1 MSPSVAV
8 NAADISV
15 DLVFRR
21 RRRGASNI
29 ARLRRLTGSIERKN
43 RSIFSDVSFKIRRGE
58 FVAVTIPGR
67 DNDVLLGQVLTG
79 LLDPDAGTV
88 RRTGRWVFSPGGAD
102 LIAGGL
108 SLRQN
113 IHLVAGL
120 MGYPGQLPE
129 DIERA
134 VLDALD
140 AYSLRNR
147 PASDLPYGLLRRVTT
162 LTALNLPGDV
172 YCLVGPLKAGSQEE
186 RRALR
191 RAIKQRLEDG
201 GTIITISRRQ
211 PRMPVDRTIAVAARK
226 RRR

>member
-1 MSPSVAV
+1 VSPSIAV

-29 ARLRRLTGSIERKN
+29 ARLRRLTGSVERKN
-43 RSIFSDVSFKIRRGE
+43 RSIFADVSFKVRRGE

-67 DNDVLLGQVLTG
+67 GNDVLLGQVLTG

-102 LIAGGL
+102 LIASGL

-113 IHLVAGL
+113 IHLIAGL
-120 MGYPGQLPE
+120 LGYPGTLPE

-140 AYSLRNR
+140 AYSVRNR
-147 PASDLPYGLLRRVTT
+147 PAGDLPYGLLRRVTT
-162 LTALNLPGDV
+162 MTALHLPADV
-172 YCLVGPLKAGSQEE
+172 YCLAGPLKAGSQEE
-186 RRALR
+186 RRAMR
-191 RAIKQRLEDG
+191 RVIKQRLQDG
-201 GTIITISRRQ
+201 ATVIAIARRL
-211 PRMPVDRTIAVAARK
+211 PRIPVDRTISVVARK

>member
-1 MSPSVAV
+1 MSPSIAV

-43 RSIFSDVSFKIRRGE
+43 RSIFADVSFKIRRGE

-67 DNDVLLGQVLTG
+67 GNDVLLGQVLTG
-79 LLDPDAGTV
+79 LLDPDSGTV

-120 MGYPGQLPE
+120 LGYPGHLPE

-134 VLDALD
+134 VLEDLD
-140 AYSLRNR
+140 AYSVRNR
-147 PASDLPYGLLRRVTT
+147 PAGDLPYGLLRRLTT
-162 LTALNLPGDV
+162 MTALHLPADV
-172 YCLVGPLKAGSQEE
+172 YCLAGPLKAGSQEE
-186 RRALR
+186 RRAMR
-191 RAIKQRLEDG
+191 RVIKQRLQEG
-201 GTIITISRRQ
+201 ATVITIARRL
-211 PRMPVDRTIAVAARK
+211 PRMPVDRTISVTARK